1 MPKLAN
7 QLRRAA
13 AELAHLERQLAKL
26 EARTAGKRTEVARL
40 QAAIDREEA
49 GTSAAPEGPAT
60 TPGLPAARTDAIVE
74 VLRRSTDTMSP
85 SEITA
90 ALVADGRE
98 EQLQSVTATLNHLL
112 RSRVVERPSRG
123 RYRLR

>member
-40 QAAIDREEA
+40 QAAIEREEA
-49 GTSAAPEGPAT
+49 GESAAPDGPSSED
-60 TPGLPAARTDAIVE
+60 GLPAARTDAIVE
-74 VLRRSTDTMSP
+74 LLRRSPDTLSP

-90 ALVADGRE
+90 ALAADGRQ
-98 EQLQSVTATLNHLL
+98 EQLRSVTATLNHLL